1 MKKLALILVL
11 LLLATPFASADPLE
25 YLGLDP
31 AGSYDLGGNTVTIIS
46 WAGAR
51 MEQYFDSF
59 IPVIGRIEEAEELF
73 NCKIEFMQTSN
84 VPRLNQIRVMAGDS
98 AYDLWH
104 VQNKIGYFELVSAGA
119 ALPMGDLLP
128 TEYYENLPPTLRMT
142 EDALKFGGK
151 YYGIG
156 TMDHNPTYGF
166 QNDLIFVAYNKTLL
180 EREGI
185 EDIHELYLNDEW
197 TWDKVTEIG
206 RKVTRDIDGDG
217 EIDQYG
223 ISDVRPWDLAI
234 ANDAALTKLD
244 ADGRVVYA
252 GDEPAYIE
260 AINQYLDWWHN
271 DQIAFPT
278 RNNQDSLSKF
288 VNGEAAFFFY
298 VPVFRLPDLMEQM
311 SDEWGFVPFPKG
323 PNADDYRYP
332 SQALS
337 TTLVPV
343 NAAQPEA
350 LVALRAFLWQ
360 EEDITRNIVLANVAP
375 NRESAQVFMEAHEYW
390 NGSASRLFEI
400 PTWDAT
406 SVINYEIL
414 EGEIGP
420 TAGMAKVR
428 PVIQA
433 NLDELLGQ

>member
-1 MKKLALILVL
+1 MKRIALCLVI
-11 LLLATPFASADPLE
+11 LLLASPVTYADPLE
-25 YLGLDP
+25 YLGFDP
-31 AGSYDLGGNTVTIIS
+31 VGSYDLGGNTVTIIS
-46 WAGAR
+46 WTGAR
-51 MEQYFDSF
+51 MQQYFDSF
-59 IPVIGRIEEAEELF
+59 IPVMDRIEEAERHF

-84 VPRLNQIRVMAGDS
+84 VPRLNMIRVMAGDS
-98 AYDLWH
+98 TYDLWH
-104 VQNKIGYFELVSAGA
+104 VQNKIGYFELVSEGA
-119 ALPMGDLLP
+119 ALPMSDILP
-128 TEYYENLPPTLRMT
+128 VEYYENLPPTLRMT
-142 EDALKFGGK
+142 EEALQFGGK

-166 QNDLIFVAYNKTLL
+166 QNDLIFVAYNKSLL
-180 EREGI
+180 DREGI
-185 EDIHELYLNDEW
+185 EDIYELYLYDEW

-223 ISDVRPWDLAI
+223 IADVRPWDLAI
-234 ANDAALTKLD
+234 ANDASLTKIG

-260 AINQYLDWWHN
+260 AIDQYLAWWHD

-278 RNNQDSLSKF
+278 RNNQDSYSKF
-288 VNGEAAFFFY
+288 VNGEAGFFFY
-298 VPVFRLPDLMEQM
+298 VPVFRLPDLMADM
-311 SDEWGFVPFPKG
+311 TDEWGIVPFPMG
-323 PNADDYRYP
+323 PGATDYRYP

-337 TTLVPV
+337 TTLIPV
-343 NAAQPEA
+343 NASQPEA
-350 LVALRAFLWQ
+350 LAALRAFLWQ
-360 EEDITRNIVLANVAP
+360 EEDISTNTVLASVVS
-375 NRESAQVFMEAHEYW
+375 NRESAQVFVEAHEYW
-390 NGSASRLFEI
+390 NGSASRLYEI

-428 PVIQA
+428 PIIQA
-433 NLDELLGQ
+433 KLDELLSQ